1 MKECD
6 VRSEFAPGGPRGQG
20 GAESSRLMDSG
31 IQKQHGGHFS
41 LISLAIFWLYFVVF
55 PAMPYEQVPL
65 NVIGN
70 NYHALDNKNT
80 AKQRTRITSD
90 DEDSSSTTDDVP
102 LMAEERDFGDEQ
114 DDYMSEGYQ
123 SSGGGRG
130 SRKSRRRRKKMGCL
144 RTCCWFCCGGW
155 ITVCSK

>member
-6 VRSEFAPGGPRGQG
+6 VRSEFAPGARRCRKLKTYGQRY
-20 GAESSRLMDSG
+20 SKTTWRPFV
-31 IQKQHGGHFS
+31 INFTFV
-41 LISLAIFWLYFVVF
+41 AIFCLCFVVF